1 MGRVTNQ
8 ITGTARGKVGNLVYR
23 AKKSGESTV
32 YPLNTERK
40 KPDTP
45 LAISHNNRF
54 KTIVKFAA
62 AVNDSTFLRCIWR
75 PFRNIKGDN
84 AFNKIHS
91 FNYCNS
97 HSDFMDKS
105 ATIVPNGINMEILDF
120 VPKED
125 YFTIKFL
132 PTEELLLHFNH
143 PCIAV
148 VIIYLNSPSS
158 KRKGQK
164 VLDHNSYLTFE
175 TEIEDRDFTAGKSA
189 KIKSKQYKGSFKII
203 DDYRRVRV
211 YLSFVFDSVS
221 GKRMWTQ
228 STSYLYKG
236 AELDLLHDEMIQKRF
251 DERQKKLKE
260 PKGKYSELRL
270 R

>member
-1 MGRVTNQ
+1 
-8 ITGTARGKVGNLVYR
+8 
-23 AKKSGESTV
+23 
-32 YPLNTERK
+32 
-40 KPDTP
+40 
-45 LAISHNNRF
+45 
-54 KTIVKFAA
+54 
-62 AVNDSTFLRCIWR
+62 
-75 PFRNIKGDN
+75 
-84 AFNKIHS
+84 
-91 FNYCNS
+91 
-97 HSDFMDKS
+97 MDKS

-120 VPKED
+120 VPKDD

-132 PTEELLLHFNH
+132 PTEELLLHFKH
-143 PCIAV
+143 PCVAV

-175 TEIEDRDFTAGKSA
+175 TEIEDRNFTAGKAA

-221 GKRMWTQ
+221 GKRMWTR

-236 AELDLLHDEMIQKRF
+236 AELDFLHDEMIQKRF